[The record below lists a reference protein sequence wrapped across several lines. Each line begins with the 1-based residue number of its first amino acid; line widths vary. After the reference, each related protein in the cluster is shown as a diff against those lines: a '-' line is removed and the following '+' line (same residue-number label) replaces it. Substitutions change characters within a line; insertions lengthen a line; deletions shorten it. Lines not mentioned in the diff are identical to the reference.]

1 MRGVTRGFWAQAS
14 SPAICI
20 PTFVKQHARTLNGG
34 CGGGRCQT
42 KETLPLPDKRRCRER
57 WWWWWRSWWRWWRVH
72 NYTPDPAAVL
82 SLVCVHVRACV
93 VSCVCT
99 SVSLSLT
106 HMPISAVN
114 EVVSNSL
121 QAVCHYVL
129 PSITPLSHPSHLHPR
144 CHKQTLS
151 PFPHVTPPTAMYG
164 LKNSFQRCKLISRGD
179 INTLL
184 KSGFTCHLSPPL
196 VASTTTTHVVYGD
209 NGGQREVGKD
219 QSP

>member
-57 WWWWWRSWWRWWRVH
+57 WWWWWSWWRWWRVH

-99 SVSLSLT
+99 SVSLSLSHT
-106 HMPISAVN
+106 CPSA
-114 EVVSNSL
+114 
-121 QAVCHYVL
+121 
-129 PSITPLSHPSHLHPR
+129 LSMRLLA
-144 CHKQTLS
+144 TLS
-151 PFPHVTPPTAMYG
+151 KQCVIMFCPPSRRYLILRIFTQG
-164 LKNSFQRCKLISRGD
+164 VISRLYRHFP
-179 INTLL
+179 T
-184 KSGFTCHLSPPL
+184 
-196 VASTTTTHVVYGD
+196 
-209 NGGQREVGKD
+209 
-219 QSP
+219 